1 MALLKEF
8 RRAGHHTALAV
19 SDALP
24 QEIFPPGVPRYS
36 KGAESF
42 PVDPP
47 TRGPA
52 REQWWGEQN
61 RRMAWVS
68 YRDTARIIGEFQ
80 PDLIVRDF
88 AERGAL
94 LAAESAGVRHA
105 TMLTDS
111 TTALERQ
118 LTREGALMAP
128 LRTALG
134 LTEDLDGA
142 CQVPLMGVSLM
153 HPDFYGTN
161 ARLIPN
167 ARFFRPPAPRKPAVP
182 AERAGHVPRILI
194 TMGTT
199 ATVPHLDF
207 LSVALSGLRGSGA
220 EVVVAAPDEIAGQLA
235 SRFSYATILGFVP
248 LEPLMDGADLV
259 VGHGGF
265 ATMTAALSRG
275 IPLHLT
281 PFHSDQFFNAE
292 RALSCG
298 FGTALRWEDCS
309 SANLAES
316 LLTTVHSTTIRT
328 AAREF
333 ARRMQTLPALAQC
346 AELLTEP
353 LRGAEIL

>member
-1 MALLKEF
+1 M
-8 RRAGHHTALAV
+8 

-47 TRGPA
+47 APGPA
-52 REQWWGEQN
+52 RVRWWDEHN
-61 RRMAWVS
+61 RRMARIS

-80 PDLIVRDF
+80 PDLVVRDF

-94 LAAESAGVRHA
+94 LAAESAGVRHV

-134 LTEDLDGA
+134 LPADRSGA
-142 CQVPLMGVSLM
+142 NQVPLMGVSLM
-153 HPDFYGTN
+153 HPDFYGAN

-167 ARFFRPPAPRKPAVP
+167 ARFFRPPTPHTP
-182 AERAGHVPRILI
+182 AEPVGPAAGRAPRILI

-199 ATVPHLDF
+199 TTVPHLDF
-207 LSVALSGLRGSGA
+207 LSVALSGLRGCGA
-220 EVVVAAPDEIAGQLA
+220 EVVVAAPDGLADRLA
-235 SRFSYATILGFVP
+235 SRFSYATVLGFVP

-265 ATMTAALSRG
+265 STMTAALSRG

-292 RALSCG
+292 RTRSCG

-309 SANLAES
+309 PENLAES
-316 LLTTVHSTTIRT
+316 LLAAVHSPAIRT

-333 ARRMQTLPALAQC
+333 ARRMRALPPLAKC
-346 AELLTEP
+346 TELLTEP
-353 LRGAEIL
+353 LRRTEIL